1 MNKAAIFDLDGTLAD
16 TALDLLNAGNLT
28 FEEMGINYRLKENL
42 DEGISSKGGRSTIR
56 EGLLKANGYIEEESV
71 EALYP
76 IFLKN
81 YEKVIDDNSVL
92 YEGTIEMLEYL
103 KINKIQLGICT
114 NKPKKQADILLDK
127 LGIHS
132 FFETIVGPDTYSCP
146 KPNPRPLLKTI
157 DNLGASI
164 KSTVFV
170 GDTNTDYMTSKSAK
184 VPFILLL
191 YGHGVIHQ
199 SFDTSC
205 TPYLAESA
213 SEIIDITIKILKK
226 YWYFF

>member
-81 YEKVIDDNSVL
+81 YEKVIDDNSINN
-92 YEGTIEMLEYL
+92 TDPTR
-103 KINKIQLGICT
+103 NKIETRHVSGT
-114 NKPKKQADILLDK
+114 NYTDIIATCLLDYGEPSGQDALDNATGSDSLYVFDE
-127 LGIHS
+127 LGLVS
-132 FFETIVGPDTYSCP
+132 FATSGTG
-146 KPNPRPLLKTI
+146 RLLTHVIFHPVQKSLNRLIQI
-157 DNLGASI
+157 DY
-164 KSTVFV
+164 TVRV
-170 GDTNTDYMTSKSAK
+170 
-184 VPFILLL
+184 
-191 YGHGVIHQ
+191 Q
-199 SFDTSC
+199 SLTGFNE
-205 TPYLAESA
+205 A
-213 SEIIDITIKILKK
+213 
-226 YWYFF
+226 

>member
-1 MNKAAIFDLDGTLAD
+1 MNSAAVFDLDGTLAD

-28 FEEMGINYRLKENL
+28 FEEMGINYRLIKNR

-56 EGLLKANGYIEEESV
+56 QGLLNSNGFIDEKIVES
-71 EALYP
+71 LYP

-81 YEKVIDDNSVL
+81 YEKVIKDNSVL
-92 YEGTIEMLEYL
+92 YEGTLEMLNYL
-103 KINKIQLGICT
+103 KSNNIQLGVCT
-114 NKPKKQADILLDK
+114 NKPKKQADILLKK
-127 LGIHS
+127 LNIHS
-132 FFETIVGPDTYSCP
+132 FFKIVVGPDTYRCP
-146 KPNPRPLLKTI
+146 KPNPKPLLKTI

-170 GDTNTDYMTSKSAK
+170 GDTNTDYMTSKTAN

-199 SFDTSC
+199 NFNTSC
-205 TPYLAESA
+205 TPYLAKTA
-213 SEIIDITIKILKK
+213 SEITEITIKILKK
-226 YWYFF
+226 Y